1 MLEVVVAPPL
11 LKIRKAKEGL
21 AEVNLQS
28 GKKYDPT
35 QPAAPRDKR
44 WAEEAIS
51 IQMQVTIADEV
62 TKKMQKKWDVAGVAG
77 G

>member
-44 WAEEAIS
+44 
-51 IQMQVTIADEV
+51 
-62 TKKMQKKWDVAGVAG
+62 
-77 G
+77 